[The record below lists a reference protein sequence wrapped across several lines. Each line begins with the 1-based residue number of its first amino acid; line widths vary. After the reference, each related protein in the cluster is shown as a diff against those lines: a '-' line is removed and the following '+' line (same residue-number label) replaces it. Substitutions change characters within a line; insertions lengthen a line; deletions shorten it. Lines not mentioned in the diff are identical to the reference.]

1 MVVFIQGFQI
11 LDIVMVLIGKSK
23 GSLFGSIAQIT
34 GRLVVAWYFIE
45 PETNKNSFAAM
56 VTMWAIADSVR
67 YSYYLT
73 KNEIIA
79 FLRYNLFLILYPTG
93 VYF

>member
-1 MVVFIQGFQI
+1 
-11 LDIVMVLIGKSK
+11 
-23 GSLFGSIAQIT
+23 
-34 GRLVVAWYFIE
+34 
-45 PETNKNSFAAM
+45 
-56 VTMWAIADSVR
+56 MWAIADSVR